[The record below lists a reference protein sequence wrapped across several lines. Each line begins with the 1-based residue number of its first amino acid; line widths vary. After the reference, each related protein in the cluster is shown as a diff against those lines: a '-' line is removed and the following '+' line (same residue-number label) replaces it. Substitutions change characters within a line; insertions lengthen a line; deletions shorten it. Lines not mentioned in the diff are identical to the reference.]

1 MNDLECLENLRLN
14 IEIERV
20 KLGLTQAQMANEI
33 GMSLS
38 SYKRMLSGEMNL
50 RASLVIRNLYFLTG
64 KCCWEFMELESPELN
79 VSKKLRDLSRDQ
91 LAAIDMIIDLLLSQ
105 N

>member
-1 MNDLECLENLRLN
+1 MNDLECLENLKKN
-14 IEIERV
+14 IESERIR
-20 KLGLTQAQMANEI
+20 LGLTQAQMAEAI

-64 KCCWEFMELESPELN
+64 KYCWEFMEIKTPDLALSKKIRKLSPEQIE
-79 VSKKLRDLSRDQ
+79 VVGKLV
-91 LAAIDMIIDLLLSQ
+91 DLLIKE
-105 N
+105 